1 MQIINTNENNMPK
14 KKQSMK
20 QILNKAAK
28 IKLILTDCDGVLT
41 DTGTYYSV
49 NGEELKRFSI
59 RDGMGVER
67 LRKYADVE
75 TGVITGEKTD
85 IVRKRA
91 EKLKMTEIHLGI
103 NYKDRAFKEI
113 IERKKLKPEEIAY
126 IGDDSN
132 DVTIMELAGLTACPA
147 DATKFVSGIADII
160 LESKGGYGAFRDFAE
175 IIIEAK
181 TKKKLYRKDD
191 DESRQS

>member
-1 MQIINTNENNMPK
+1 MQSINSNENNMPK

-20 QILNKAAK
+20 QILKKAAK

-67 LRKYADVE
+67 LRKYAGVE
-75 TGVITGEKTD
+75 TGIVTGEKTD

-103 NYKDRAFKEI
+103 NNKDRLFKEI
-113 IERKKLKPEEIAY
+113 VERKKLIPEEVAF

-132 DVTIMELAGLTACPA
+132 DVTIMKLAGLTACPA
-147 DATKFVSGIADII
+147 DATKFASDIADII
-160 LESKGGYGAFRDFAE
+160 VESKGGYGAFRDFAE

-181 TKKKLYRKDD
+181 TKKKLFRKDD
-191 DESRQS
+191 DESRQN

>member
-1 MQIINTNENNMPK
+1 M
-14 KKQSMK
+14 
-20 QILNKAAK
+20 
-28 IKLILTDCDGVLT
+28 TDCDGVLT

-49 NGEELKRFSI
+49 NGEEMKRFSI

-75 TGVITGEKTD
+75 TGIITGEKTD

-91 EKLKMTEIHLGI
+91 EKLKMKEIHLGI
-103 NYKDRAFKEI
+103 NYKARALKEI
-113 IERKKLKPEEIAY
+113 LERKKLKPEEVAF

-132 DVTIMELAGLTACPA
+132 DVTIMKLAGLTACPA
-147 DATKFVSGIADII
+147 DATRFVSGIADII
-160 LESKGGYGAFRDFAE
+160 VESKGGYGAFRDFAE

-191 DESRQS
+191 DESEQN

>member
-1 MQIINTNENNMPK
+1 MMK
-14 KKQSMK
+14 KKLTRK
-20 QILNKAAK
+20 QLLKRASK
-28 IKLILTDCDGVLT
+28 IKLVLADCDGVLT
-41 DTGTYYSV
+41 DTGVYYSAQ
-49 NGEELKRFSI
+49 GEAMKRFSI

-75 TGVITGEKTD
+75 TGIVTGENTD

-91 EKLKMTEIHLGI
+91 EKLLMKEIHLGI
-103 NYKDRAFKEI
+103 NYKDRVFKEI
-113 IERKKLKPEEIAY
+113 LLRRNLKPGEVAF

-132 DVTIMELAGLTACPA
+132 DVTIMKLAGLTACPK
-147 DATKFVSGIADII
+147 DATKFAKEIADVIV
-160 LESKGGYGAFRDFAE
+160 ENKGGYGAFRDFAE

-191 DESRQS
+191 DAVKKS

>member
-1 MQIINTNENNMPK
+1 MPK
-14 KKQSMK
+14 KKQSRK
-20 QILNKAAK
+20 QILKRAAK
-28 IKLILTDCDGVLT
+28 IKLLLTDCDGVLT
-41 DTGTYYSV
+41 DTGTFYTV
-49 NGEELKRFSI
+49 NGEEMKRFSI

-67 LRKYADVE
+67 LRKYANVE
-75 TGVITGEKTD
+75 TGVITGEKTE

-113 IERKKLKPEEIAY
+113 IERKKLKPEEVAF

-132 DVTIMELAGLTACPA
+132 DVTIMKLAGLTACPA
-147 DATKFVSGIADII
+147 DATRFASDIADIKV
-160 LESKGGYGAFRDFAE
+160 ENKGGYGAFRDFAE

>member
-1 MQIINTNENNMPK
+1 MPK

-20 QILNKAAK
+20 QILKKAAK

-67 LRKYADVE
+67 LRKYAGVE
-75 TGVITGEKTD
+75 TGIVTGEKTD

-103 NYKDRAFKEI
+103 NNKDRLFKEI
-113 IERKKLKPEEIAY
+113 VERKKLIPEEVAF

-132 DVTIMELAGLTACPA
+132 DVTIMKLAGLTACPA
-147 DATKFVSGIADII
+147 DATKFASDIADII
-160 LESKGGYGAFRDFAE
+160 VESKGGYGAFRDFAE

-181 TKKKLYRKDD
+181 TKKKLFRKDD
-191 DESRQS
+191 DESRQN

>member
-1 MQIINTNENNMPK
+1 MPK
-14 KKQSMK
+14 EKINRK
-20 QILNKAAK
+20 QILKRAAK
-28 IKLILTDCDGVLT
+28 IKLLLTDCDGVLT
-41 DTGTYYSV
+41 DTGTYYSL
-49 NGEELKRFSI
+49 NGEEMKRFSI

-75 TGVITGEKTD
+75 TGIITGEKTD
-85 IVRKRA
+85 IVFKRA

-103 NYKDRAFKEI
+103 NYKDKTFKEI
-113 IERKKLKPEEIAY
+113 LERRKLKTEEVAY

-132 DVTIMELAGLTACPA
+132 DVTIMKLAGLTACPS

-160 LESKGGYGAFRDFAE
+160 VESKGGYGAFRDFAE
-175 IIIEAK
+175 LIIEAK

-191 DESRQS
+191 NESKKS

>member
-1 MQIINTNENNMPK
+1 MPK
-14 KKQSMK
+14 KKPNMK
-20 QILNKAAK
+20 QILKRASK
-28 IKLILTDCDGVLT
+28 IKLLLTDCDGVLT

-49 NGEELKRFSI
+49 NGEEMKRFSI

-75 TGVITGEKTD
+75 TGIITGEKTD

-91 EKLKMTEIHLGI
+91 EKLKMKEIHLGI
-103 NYKDRAFKEI
+103 NYKERALKEI
-113 IERKKLKPEEIAY
+113 MERKKLKPEEVAF

-132 DVTIMELAGLTACPA
+132 DVTIMKLAGLTACPA
-147 DATKFVSGIADII
+147 DATRFVSGIADII
-160 LESKGGYGAFRDFAE
+160 VENKGGYGAFRDFAE

-191 DESRQS
+191 DESAQN